1 MVCSIRASVTTDPR
15 CHSPEVCN
23 LSQKRTERLNFIKRF
38 CKNKLAV
45 IGLVL
50 LVLITVTV
58 LVVPP
63 LLPYD
68 EAEIDVVAFSA
79 APSAQHLLGTDTT
92 GRDVLARLLYG
103 GRVSLFVG
111 VVSTL
116 ISVVIGIPLGLLAA
130 FYRGWFETLVMRAT
144 DIFMTIPSTIL
155 ILFLVSMFGPSIV
168 TVTVVI
174 GVLGWTKFAR
184 QIYGTVLSVREKDY
198 IEGGKAIGQRDS
210 VIITRYILPNAIA
223 PIFISIT
230 FRIASAIIL
239 ESSLSFLGLGVQM
252 PAASWGNMLYNAQS
266 ISILKSCQWMW
277 LPPGLALMVTILSI
291 NFVGNGLRDALDPK
305 TSIR

>member
-1 MVCSIRASVTTDPR
+1 MNQEWR
-15 CHSPEVCN
+15 
-23 LSQKRTERLNFIKRF
+23 NFIKRF

-45 IGLVL
+45 LGLIVL
-50 LVLITVTV
+50 VAVTIIV

-63 LLPYD
+63 FLPYD
-68 EAEIDVVAFSA
+68 EAQIDVVAFN
-79 APSAQHLLGTDTT
+79 APPSEQHVLGTDTT
-92 GRDVLARLLYG
+92 GRDVLSRLLYG

-111 VVSTL
+111 IISTL
-116 ISVVIGIPLGLLAA
+116 ISVAIGIPLGLLAA

-155 ILFLVSMFGPSIV
+155 ILFLVSMFGPAIV

-198 IEGGKAIGQRDS
+198 VEGGKAIGQRDG
-210 VIITRYILPNAIA
+210 VIIARYILPNTIA

-239 ESSLSFLGLGVQM
+239 ESSLSFLGMGVQM

-266 ISILKSCQWMW
+266 ITILKSCQWMW
-277 LPPGLALMVTILSI
+277 LPPGLALMITILSI
-291 NFVGNGLRDALDPK
+291 NFIGNGLRDALDPK

>member
-1 MVCSIRASVTTDPR
+1 MMPR
-15 CHSPEVCN
+15 VLRRCLGRH
-23 LSQKRTERLNFIKRF
+23 LMFTL
-38 CKNKLAV
+38 
-45 IGLVL
+45 GLG
-50 LVLITVTV
+50 IV
-58 LVVPP
+58 LVMTLAALFAPFIA
-63 LLPYD
+63 PYD
-68 EAEIDVVAFSA
+68 PTQEHGHAVLMPPCAEFW
-79 APSAQHLLGTDTT
+79 LGTDRL
-92 GRDVLARLLYG
+92 GRDVFSRLLYG

-111 VVSTL
+111 IISTL
-116 ISVVIGIPLGLLAA
+116 ISVAIGIPLGLLAA

-198 IEGGKAIGQRDS
+198 VEGGKAIGQRDG
-210 VIITRYILPNAIA
+210 VIIARYILPNAIA

-239 ESSLSFLGLGVQM
+239 ESSLSFLGMGVQM

-266 ISILKSCQWMW
+266 ITILKSCQWMW
-277 LPPGLALMVTILSI
+277 LPPGLALMITILSI
-291 NFVGNGLRDALDPK
+291 NFIGNGLRDALDPK

>member
-1 MVCSIRASVTTDPR
+1 MSQATVNKRPAETR
-15 CHSPEVCN
+15 
-23 LSQKRTERLNFIKRF
+23 QKRSELRNFCKRF

-45 IGLVL
+45 IGLIVFTLIL
-50 LVLITVTV
+50 LIVCI
-58 LVVPP
+58 VPP
-63 LLPYD
+63 FLPYT
-68 EAEIDVVAFSA
+68 EEFIDVTAFSA
-79 APSAQHLLGTDTT
+79 PPSAQHLLGTDTVA
-92 GRDVLARLLYG
+92 RDVLSRLLYG

-111 VVSTL
+111 IASTA
-116 ISVVIGIPLGLLAA
+116 ISVLIGIPLGMLAA
-130 FYRGWFETLVMRAT
+130 FYRGWFEILVMRAA
-144 DIFMTIPSTIL
+144 DVFMTIPSTIL

-184 QIYGTVLSVREKDY
+184 QIYGSVLTVREKDY
-198 IEGGKAIGQRDS
+198 VEGGTAIGQRDS
-210 VIITRYILPNAIA
+210 RIILRYILPNAIA

-239 ESSLSFLGLGVQM
+239 ESSLSFLGMGVQM

-266 ISILKSCQWMW
+266 ISILKDCAWMW
-277 LPPGLALMVTILSI
+277 LPPGLALVTTILSI
-291 NFVGNGLRDALDPK
+291 NFIGNGLRDALDPK

>member
-1 MVCSIRASVTTDPR
+1 MNQEWR
-15 CHSPEVCN
+15 
-23 LSQKRTERLNFIKRF
+23 NFIKRF

-45 IGLVL
+45 LGLIVL
-50 LVLITVTV
+50 VVVTIIV

-68 EAEIDVVAFSA
+68 EAQIDVVAFN
-79 APSAQHLLGTDTT
+79 APPSEQHVLGTDTT
-92 GRDVLARLLYG
+92 GRDVLSRLLYG

-111 VVSTL
+111 IISTL
-116 ISVVIGIPLGLLAA
+116 ISVAIGIPLGLLAA

-155 ILFLVSMFGPSIV
+155 ILFLVSMFCPSIV

-198 IEGGKAIGQRDS
+198 VEGGKAIGQRDG
-210 VIITRYILPNAIA
+210 VIIARYILPNAIA

-239 ESSLSFLGLGVQM
+239 ESSLSFLGMGVQM

-266 ISILKSCQWMW
+266 ITILKSCQWMW
-277 LPPGLALMVTILSI
+277 LPPGLALMITILSI
-291 NFVGNGLRDALDPK
+291 NFIGNGLRDALDPK

>member
-1 MVCSIRASVTTDPR
+1 MNQEWR
-15 CHSPEVCN
+15 
-23 LSQKRTERLNFIKRF
+23 NFIKRF

-45 IGLVL
+45 LGLIVL
-50 LVLITVTV
+50 VVVTIIV

-68 EAEIDVVAFSA
+68 EAQIDVVAFN
-79 APSAQHLLGTDTT
+79 APPSEQHVLGTDTT
-92 GRDVLARLLYG
+92 GRDVLSRLLYG

-111 VVSTL
+111 IISTL
-116 ISVVIGIPLGLLAA
+116 ISVAIGIPLGLLAA

-155 ILFLVSMFGPSIV
+155 ILFLVSIFGPSIV

-198 IEGGKAIGQRDS
+198 VEGGKAIGQRDG
-210 VIITRYILPNAIA
+210 VIIARYILPNAIA

-230 FRIASAIIL
+230 YRIASAIIL
-239 ESSLSFLGLGVQM
+239 ESSLSCLSMGGQM
-252 PAASWGNMLYNAQS
+252 SAASWGKMLYNAQS
-266 ISILKSCQWMW
+266 ITILKSCQWMW
-277 LPPGLALMVTILSI
+277 LPPGLALMITILSI
-291 NFVGNGLRDALDPK
+291 NFIGNGLRDALDPK

>member
-1 MVCSIRASVTTDPR
+1 MNQRKTELRNFVKRY
-15 CHSPEVCN
+15 CN
-23 LSQKRTERLNFIKRF
+23 
-38 CKNKLAV
+38 NKLAV
-45 IGLVL
+45 LGLVIFFL
-50 LVLITVTV
+50 IVAVVLIA
-58 LVVPP
+58 P
-63 LLPYD
+63 LLIPYG

-79 APSAQHLLGTDTT
+79 APSSKHLLGTDTV

-111 VVSTL
+111 VVSTA

-130 FYRGWFETLVMRAT
+130 FYRGWFETIVMRTA

-155 ILFLVSMFGPSIV
+155 ILFLVSMFGPSII

-184 QIYGTVLSVREKDY
+184 QIFGTVLAVREKDY
-198 IEGGKAIGQRDS
+198 IEGGRAIGQKDS
-210 VIITRYILPNAIA
+210 VIIAKYILPNAIA

-230 FRIASAIIL
+230 FRIAAAIIQ
-239 ESSLSFLGLGVQM
+239 ESSLSFLGMGVQM

-266 ISILKSCQWMW
+266 ITILKSCQWMW
-277 LPPGLALMVTILSI
+277 IPPGVALVITILSI
-291 NFVGNGLRDALDPK
+291 NFIGNGLRDALDPK
-305 TSIR
+305 TALR

>member
-1 MVCSIRASVTTDPR
+1 MNQEWR
-15 CHSPEVCN
+15 
-23 LSQKRTERLNFIKRF
+23 NFIKRF

-45 IGLVL
+45 LGLIVL
-50 LVLITVTV
+50 VVVTIIV

-68 EAEIDVVAFSA
+68 EAQIDVVAFN
-79 APSAQHLLGTDTT
+79 APPSEQHVLGTDTT
-92 GRDVLARLLYG
+92 GRDVLSRLLYG

-111 VVSTL
+111 IISTL
-116 ISVVIGIPLGLLAA
+116 ISVAIGIPLGLLAT

-198 IEGGKAIGQRDS
+198 VEGGKAIGQRDG
-210 VIITRYILPNAIA
+210 VIIARYILPNAIA

-239 ESSLSFLGLGVQM
+239 ESSLSFLGMGVQM

-266 ISILKSCQWMW
+266 ITILKSCQWMW
-277 LPPGLALMVTILSI
+277 LPPGLALMITILSI
-291 NFVGNGLRDALDPK
+291 NFIGNGLRDALDPK

>member
-1 MVCSIRASVTTDPR
+1 MD
-15 CHSPEVCN
+15 
-23 LSQKRTERLNFIKRF
+23 QKKTERINFVKRF

-45 IGLVL
+45 AGLIVL
-50 LVLITVTV
+50 TAIMLAVLI
-58 LVVPP
+58 
-63 LLPYD
+63 LPFFSPYG
-68 EAEIDVVAFSA
+68 EAEIDVTSFSSP
-79 APSAQHLLGTDTT
+79 PSQAHLLGTETT

-111 VVSTL
+111 MVSTA

-130 FYRGWFETLVMRAT
+130 FYRGWIETVVMRAT

-155 ILFLVSMFGPSIV
+155 ILFLVSMFGPSII

-184 QIYGTVLSVREKDY
+184 QIFGSVLAVREKDY
-198 IEGGKAIGQRDS
+198 IEGGRAIGQRDS
-210 VIITRYILPNAIA
+210 VIRKYILPNAIA

-230 FRIASAIIL
+230 FRIASAILL
-239 ESSLSFLGLGVQM
+239 ESSLSFLGMGVQM
-252 PAASWGNMLYNAQS
+252 PKASWGNMLYNAQS
-266 ISILKSCQWMW
+266 ITILKDCQWMW
-277 LPPGLALMVTILSI
+277 LPLGLALVVTILSI

-305 TSIR
+305 TALQ

>member
-1 MVCSIRASVTTDPR
+1 MNQEWR
-15 CHSPEVCN
+15 
-23 LSQKRTERLNFIKRF
+23 NFIKRF

-45 IGLVL
+45 LGLIVL
-50 LVLITVTV
+50 VVVTIIV

-68 EAEIDVVAFSA
+68 EAQIDVVAFN
-79 APSAQHLLGTDTT
+79 APPSEQHVLGTDTT
-92 GRDVLARLLYG
+92 GRDVLSRLLYG

-111 VVSTL
+111 IISTL
-116 ISVVIGIPLGLLAA
+116 ISVAIDIPLGLLAA

-198 IEGGKAIGQRDS
+198 VEGGKAIGQRDG
-210 VIITRYILPNAIA
+210 VIIARYILPNAIA

-239 ESSLSFLGLGVQM
+239 ESSLSFLGMGVQM

-266 ISILKSCQWMW
+266 ITILKSCQWMW
-277 LPPGLALMVTILSI
+277 LPPGLALMITILSI
-291 NFVGNGLRDALDPK
+291 NFIGNGLRDALDPK

>member
-1 MVCSIRASVTTDPR
+1 MNQEWR
-15 CHSPEVCN
+15 
-23 LSQKRTERLNFIKRF
+23 NFIKRF

-45 IGLVL
+45 LGLIVL
-50 LVLITVTV
+50 VVVTIIV

-68 EAEIDVVAFSA
+68 EAQIDVVAFN
-79 APSAQHLLGTDTT
+79 APPSEQHVLGTDTT
-92 GRDVLARLLYG
+92 GRDVLSRLLYG

-111 VVSTL
+111 IISTL
-116 ISVVIGIPLGLLAA
+116 ISVAIGIPLGLLAA

-198 IEGGKAIGQRDS
+198 VEGGKTIGQRDG
-210 VIITRYILPNAIA
+210 VIIARYILPNAIA

-239 ESSLSFLGLGVQM
+239 ESSLSFLGMGVQM

-266 ISILKSCQWMW
+266 ITILKSCQWMW
-277 LPPGLALMVTILSI
+277 LPPGLALMITILSI
-291 NFVGNGLRDALDPK
+291 NFIGNGLRDALDPK

>member
-1 MVCSIRASVTTDPR
+1 M
-15 CHSPEVCN
+15 
-23 LSQKRTERLNFIKRF
+23 SQKKTEWLNFIKRF

-45 IGLVL
+45 TGLIILLTIL
-50 LVLITVTV
+50 LVVLIM
-58 LVVPP
+58 PFAM
-63 LLPYD
+63 PYT
-68 EAEIDVVAFSA
+68 EAEIDAAAFNGP
-79 APSAQHLLGTDTT
+79 PSQTHRLGTDTT
-92 GRDVLARLLYG
+92 GRDVLTRLLYG

-111 VVSTL
+111 VVSTA
-116 ISVVIGIPLGLLAA
+116 ISVAIGIPLGLLAA
-130 FYRGWFETLVMRAT
+130 FYRGWIETIIMRAT

-155 ILFLVSMFGPSIV
+155 ILFLVSMFGPSII

-184 QIYGTVLSVREKDY
+184 QIFGTVLAVREKDY
-198 IEGGKAIGQRDS
+198 IEGGRAIGQRDS
-210 VIITRYILPNAIA
+210 VIIRKYILPNAIA

-230 FRIASAIIL
+230 FRIASAILL

-266 ISILKSCQWMW
+266 ITILKDCLWMW
-277 LPPGLALMVTILSI
+277 LPPGLALVVTILSI

-305 TSIR
+305 TSLQ

>member
-1 MVCSIRASVTTDPR
+1 MT
-15 CHSPEVCN
+15 
-23 LSQKRTERLNFIKRF
+23 QKRTEWRNFLKRF
-38 CKNKLAV
+38 CKNRLAA
-45 IGLVL
+45 IGLIVL
-50 LVLITVTV
+50 ALITVTV
-58 LVVPP
+58 LIVPP
-63 LLPYD
+63 FLPYD
-68 EAEIDVVAFSA
+68 EAQIDAAAFN
-79 APSAQHLLGTDTT
+79 APPSIEHILGTDTT
-92 GRDVLARLLYG
+92 GRDVLSRLLYG

-198 IEGGKAIGQRDS
+198 VEGGKAIGQRDS

-239 ESSLSFLGLGVQM
+239 ESSLSFLGMGVQM

-266 ISILKSCQWMW
+266 ISILKNGQWMW
-277 LPPGLALMVTILSI
+277 LPPGLMLMITILSI
-291 NFVGNGLRDALDPK
+291 NFIGNGLRDALDPK

>member
-1 MVCSIRASVTTDPR
+1 MCSLNQEWR
-15 CHSPEVCN
+15 
-23 LSQKRTERLNFIKRF
+23 NFIKRF

-45 IGLVL
+45 LGLIVL
-50 LVLITVTV
+50 VVVTIIV

-68 EAEIDVVAFSA
+68 EAQIDVVAFN
-79 APSAQHLLGTDTT
+79 APPSEQHVLGTDTT
-92 GRDVLARLLYG
+92 GRDVLSRLLYG

-111 VVSTL
+111 IISTL
-116 ISVVIGIPLGLLAA
+116 ISVAIGIPLGLLAA

-198 IEGGKAIGQRDS
+198 VEGGKAIGQRDG
-210 VIITRYILPNAIA
+210 VIIARYILPNAIA

-239 ESSLSFLGLGVQM
+239 ESSLSFLGMGVQM

-266 ISILKSCQWMW
+266 ITILKSCQWMW
-277 LPPGLALMVTILSI
+277 LPPGLALMITILSI
-291 NFVGNGLRDALDPK
+291 NFIGNGLRDALDPK

>member
-1 MVCSIRASVTTDPR
+1 M
-15 CHSPEVCN
+15 N
-23 LSQKRTERLNFIKRF
+23 QKKVEWFNFIKRY

-45 IGLVL
+45 IGL
-50 LVLITVTV
+50 LVLALIVITVV
-58 LVVPP
+58 IVPP
-63 LLPYD
+63 LLPYN
-68 EAEIDVVAFSA
+68 EAEIDVIAFN
-79 APSAQHLLGTDTT
+79 APPSGQHLLGTDTT

-111 VVSTL
+111 VISTL

-184 QIYGTVLSVREKDY
+184 QIYASVLSVREKDY
-198 IEGGKAIGQRDS
+198 VEGGIAIGQRDS
-210 VIITRYILPNAIA
+210 VIIQKYILPNAIA

-239 ESSLSFLGLGVQM
+239 ESSLSFLGMGVQM

-266 ISILKSCQWMW
+266 ITILKSCQWMW

>member
-1 MVCSIRASVTTDPR
+1 MNQEWR
-15 CHSPEVCN
+15 
-23 LSQKRTERLNFIKRF
+23 NFIKRF

-45 IGLVL
+45 LGL
-50 LVLITVTV
+50 IV

-68 EAEIDVVAFSA
+68 EAQIDVVAFN
-79 APSAQHLLGTDTT
+79 APPSEQHVLGTDTT
-92 GRDVLARLLYG
+92 GRDVLSRLLYG
-103 GRVSLFVG
+103 GRVSLFVSII
-111 VVSTL
+111 STL
-116 ISVVIGIPLGLLAA
+116 ISVAIGIPLGLLAA

-198 IEGGKAIGQRDS
+198 VEGGKAIGQRDG
-210 VIITRYILPNAIA
+210 VIIARYILPNAIA

-239 ESSLSFLGLGVQM
+239 ESSLSFLGMGVQM

-266 ISILKSCQWMW
+266 ITILKSCQWMW
-277 LPPGLALMVTILSI
+277 LPPGLALMITILSI
-291 NFVGNGLRDALDPK
+291 NFIGNGLRDALDPK

>member
-1 MVCSIRASVTTDPR
+1 MT
-15 CHSPEVCN
+15 
-23 LSQKRTERLNFIKRF
+23 QKRTEWHNFLKRF
-38 CKNKLAV
+38 CKNRLAV
-45 IGLVL
+45 IGLIV

-58 LVVPP
+58 LIVPP
-63 LLPYD
+63 FLPYD
-68 EAEIDVVAFSA
+68 EAQIDAAAFN
-79 APSAQHLLGTDTT
+79 APPSIEHILGTDTT
-92 GRDVLARLLYG
+92 GRDVLSRLLYG

-198 IEGGKAIGQRDS
+198 VEGGKAIGQRDS

-239 ESSLSFLGLGVQM
+239 ESSLSFLGMGVQM

-266 ISILKSCQWMW
+266 ISILKNGQWMW
-277 LPPGLALMVTILSI
+277 LPPGLMLMITILSI
-291 NFVGNGLRDALDPK
+291 NFIGNGLRDALDPK

>member
-1 MVCSIRASVTTDPR
+1 MT
-15 CHSPEVCN
+15 
-23 LSQKRTERLNFIKRF
+23 QKRTEWRNFLKRF
-38 CKNKLAV
+38 YKNRLAV
-45 IGLVL
+45 IGLIV

-58 LVVPP
+58 LIVPP
-63 LLPYD
+63 FLPYD
-68 EAEIDVVAFSA
+68 EAQIDAVAFSA
-79 APSAQHLLGTDTT
+79 PPSTQHVLGTDTT
-92 GRDVLARLLYG
+92 GRDVLSRLLYG

-198 IEGGKAIGQRDS
+198 VEGGKAIGQRDS

-239 ESSLSFLGLGVQM
+239 ESSLSFLGMGVQM

-266 ISILKSCQWMW
+266 ISILKNGQWMW
-277 LPPGLALMVTILSI
+277 LPPGLMLMVTILSI
-291 NFVGNGLRDALDPK
+291 NFIGNGLRDALDPK

>member
-1 MVCSIRASVTTDPR
+1 MNQEWR
-15 CHSPEVCN
+15 
-23 LSQKRTERLNFIKRF
+23 NFIKRF

-45 IGLVL
+45 LGLIVL
-50 LVLITVTV
+50 VVVTIIV

-68 EAEIDVVAFSA
+68 EAQIDVVAFN
-79 APSAQHLLGTDTT
+79 APPSEQHVLGTDTT
-92 GRDVLARLLYG
+92 GRDVLSRLLYG

-111 VVSTL
+111 IISTL
-116 ISVVIGIPLGLLAA
+116 ISVAIGIPLGLLAA

-198 IEGGKAIGQRDS
+198 VEGGKAIGQRDG
-210 VIITRYILPNAIA
+210 VIIARYILPNAIA

-239 ESSLSFLGLGVQM
+239 ESSLSFLGMDVQM

-266 ISILKSCQWMW
+266 ITILKSCQWMW
-277 LPPGLALMVTILSI
+277 LPPGLALMITILSI
-291 NFVGNGLRDALDPK
+291 NFIGNGLRDALDPK

>member
-1 MVCSIRASVTTDPR
+1 M
-15 CHSPEVCN
+15 N
-23 LSQKRTERLNFIKRF
+23 QKRNEYHNFVKRF

-45 IGLVL
+45 IGLIVLIVIVLAVL
-50 LVLITVTV
+50 L
-58 LVVPP
+58 VPP
-63 LLPYD
+63 LLPYS
-68 EAEIDVVAFSA
+68 EAQIDPVAFSA
-79 APSAQHLLGTDTT
+79 SPSEQHLLGTDTT

-130 FYRGWFETLVMRAT
+130 FYQGWFETLVMRAT

-168 TVTVVI
+168 TVTAVI

-184 QIYGTVLSVREKDY
+184 QIYGSVLSVREKDY
-198 IEGGKAIGQRDS
+198 IEGGRAIGQRDS

-239 ESSLSFLGLGVQM
+239 ESSLSFLGMGVQM

-266 ISILKSCQWMW
+266 ITILKSCQWMW
-277 LPPGLALMVTILSI
+277 LPPGLALMITILSI

>member
-1 MVCSIRASVTTDPR
+1 MNQEWR
-15 CHSPEVCN
+15 
-23 LSQKRTERLNFIKRF
+23 NFIKRF

-45 IGLVL
+45 LGLIVL
-50 LVLITVTV
+50 VVVTIIV

-68 EAEIDVVAFSA
+68 EAQIDVVAFN
-79 APSAQHLLGTDTT
+79 APPSEQHVLGTDTT
-92 GRDVLARLLYG
+92 GRDVLSRLLYG

-111 VVSTL
+111 IISTL
-116 ISVVIGIPLGLLAA
+116 ISVAIGIPLGLLAA

-184 QIYGTVLSVREKDY
+184 QLYGTVLSVREKDY
-198 IEGGKAIGQRDS
+198 VEGGKAIGQRDG
-210 VIITRYILPNAIA
+210 VIIARYILPNAIA

-239 ESSLSFLGLGVQM
+239 ESSLSFLGMGVQM

-266 ISILKSCQWMW
+266 ITILKSCQWMW
-277 LPPGLALMVTILSI
+277 LPPGLALMITILSI
-291 NFVGNGLRDALDPK
+291 NFIGNGLRDALDPK
-305 TSIR
+305 TSIH

>member
-1 MVCSIRASVTTDPR
+1 MNQEWR
-15 CHSPEVCN
+15 
-23 LSQKRTERLNFIKRF
+23 NFIKRF

-45 IGLVL
+45 LGLMF
-50 LVLITVTV
+50 LVVVTIIV

-68 EAEIDVVAFSA
+68 EAQIDVVAFN
-79 APSAQHLLGTDTT
+79 APPSEQHVLGTDTT
-92 GRDVLARLLYG
+92 GRDVLSRLLYG

-111 VVSTL
+111 IISTL
-116 ISVVIGIPLGLLAA
+116 ISVAIGIPLGLLAA

-198 IEGGKAIGQRDS
+198 VEGGKAIGQRDG
-210 VIITRYILPNAIA
+210 VIIARYILPNAIA

-239 ESSLSFLGLGVQM
+239 ESSLSFLGMGVQM

-266 ISILKSCQWMW
+266 ITILKSCQWMW
-277 LPPGLALMVTILSI
+277 LPPGLALMITILSI
-291 NFVGNGLRDALDPK
+291 NFIGNGLRDALDPK

>member
-1 MVCSIRASVTTDPR
+1 MVVT
-15 CHSPEVCN
+15 
-23 LSQKRTERLNFIKRF
+23 I
-38 CKNKLAV
+38 
-45 IGLVL
+45 I
-50 LVLITVTV
+50 V

-68 EAEIDVVAFSA
+68 EAQIDVVAFN
-79 APSAQHLLGTDTT
+79 APPSEQHVLGTDTT
-92 GRDVLARLLYG
+92 GRDVLSRLLYG

-111 VVSTL
+111 IISTL
-116 ISVVIGIPLGLLAA
+116 ISVAIGIPLGLLAA

-198 IEGGKAIGQRDS
+198 VEGGKAIGQRDG
-210 VIITRYILPNAIA
+210 VIIARYILPNAIA

-239 ESSLSFLGLGVQM
+239 ESSLSFLGMGVQM

-266 ISILKSCQWMW
+266 ITILKSCQWMW
-277 LPPGLALMVTILSI
+277 LPPGLALMITILSI
-291 NFVGNGLRDALDPK
+291 NFIGNGLRDALDPK